1 MTMEILERI
10 MKENNIPKDVQLM
23 SDSGW
28 ECDPTEMDGI
38 FYNRQSNTIVFT
50 QGGLTERRY
59 EESEEWEILYIPDLV
74 KLEEIEVYPV
84 TSVMSFGL
92 TEEFKK
98 ALKEAGDFEQYYGI
112 TESEDK
118 YVEIDLRWRQLFYS
132 IRIKG
137 QFIGYIGFHDEDNAL
152 EPEIY
157 IFKQYRNN
165 GYGTRV
171 LKRFVDMAFK
181 EGLLKI
187 RREESETPPPVYSFK
202 REMVFPEKLVSTVR
216 VENEFS
222 KKMMSSCGFHENKE
236 KIAEFLLFM
245 DNEGTEQG
253 FVQICEFTITKDEYM
268 RRMENELLHQ

>member
-10 MKENNIPKDVQLM
+10 MKENNIPKDVHLM
-23 SDSGW
+23 SDSEW

-118 YVEIDLRWRQLFYS
+118 YVEIDLRWRPLFYS
-132 IRIKG
+132 IKIKG

-222 KKMMSSCGFHENKE
+222 KKMMSACGFHENKE

-245 DNEGTEQG
+245 DDEGTEQG
-253 FVQICEFTITKDEYM
+253 FVQICEFTITKDEYIGCY
-268 RRMENELLHQ
+268 LG

>member
-10 MKENNIPKDVQLM
+10 MKENNIPKDVHLM

-98 ALKEAGDFEQYYGI
+98 ALKEAGDFEQYFGI

-118 YVEIDLRWRQLFYS
+118 YVEIDLRWRPLYYS
-132 IRIKG
+132 IKIKG

-202 REMVFPEKLVSTVR
+202 REMVFTEKLVSTVR
-216 VENEFS
+216 LENEFS

-245 DNEGTEQG
+245 ENEGTEQG

-268 RRMENELLHQ
+268 RSMENELLHQ

>member
-118 YVEIDLRWRQLFYS
+118 YVEIDLRWRPLFYS

>member
-1 MTMEILERI
+1 MTMELLEQIL
-10 MKENNIPKDVQLM
+10 KDNNIPKDVHLM

-28 ECDPTEMDGI
+28 EGGPTEMDGI

-50 QGGLTERRY
+50 QGGLSDRVY

-84 TSVMSFGL
+84 TSVRSFGL

-98 ALKEAGDFEQYYGI
+98 ALKEAGDFEQYFGI

-118 YVEIDLRWRQLFYS
+118 YVEIDFRWRPLYYS
-132 IRIKG
+132 IKIKG

-245 DNEGTEQG
+245 GNEGTEQG
-253 FVQICEFTITKDEYM
+253 FVQICEFTITKDEYIGCY
-268 RRMENELLHQ
+268 LG